1 MGVEHIHVHLPSDI
15 IEILWMV
22 CIPMDVGMGY
32 GSPTIKHALENL
44 EVGYRLGQSSG
55 ITHKGYEL

>member
-1 MGVEHIHVHLPSDI
+1 MY
-15 IEILWMV
+15 
-22 CIPMDVGMGY
+22 VGMGY

-44 EVGYRLGQSSG
+44 EVGYRLGQSNG